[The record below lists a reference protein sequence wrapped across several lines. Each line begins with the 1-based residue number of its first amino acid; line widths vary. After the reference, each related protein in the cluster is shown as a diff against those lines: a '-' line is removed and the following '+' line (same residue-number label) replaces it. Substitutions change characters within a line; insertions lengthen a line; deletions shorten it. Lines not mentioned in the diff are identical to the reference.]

1 MHGSNLMHGA
11 CSLPFSNGASTSF
24 LGGDQSDISV
34 RLAFRPGLERNEQ
47 VTEHTRATRRNIRA
61 FPSDY
66 DIIDRRL
73 LLSREHLIGNFFTP
87 TAKQRPTSPGSNC
100 RWPLPYTDRCRT
112 LTFVH
117 AHWGCYCDF
126 EWPSGSGTFAWTWSL
141 TRHDGEE
148 LCRFLPIS
156 SSRLQ
161 GSHSI
166 PIFR

>member
-73 LLSREHLIGNFFTP
+73 LLSREHPIGIFFTP
-87 TAKQRPTSPGSNC
+87 TAKATSNKSRIQLSLATALYGPM
-100 RWPLPYTDRCRT
+100 PYFDVCPRILGLLLRLRMAIGLRDIRLDLVPHATRRRRT
-112 LTFVH
+112 L
-117 AHWGCYCDF
+117 
-126 EWPSGSGTFAWTWSL
+126 
-141 TRHDGEE
+141 
-148 LCRFLPIS
+148 
-156 SSRLQ
+156 
-161 GSHSI
+161 
-166 PIFR
+166 

>member
-47 VTEHTRATRRNIRA
+47 VTEHIRA

-87 TAKQRPTSPGSNC
+87 AAKATSNKSRIQLSLATALYGPMPYFDVC
-100 RWPLPYTDRCRT
+100 RRILG
-112 LTFVH
+112 L
-117 AHWGCYCDF
+117 
-126 EWPSGSGTFAWTWSL
+126 L
-141 TRHDGEE
+141 
-148 LCRFLPIS
+148 L
-156 SSRLQ
+156 RL
-161 GSHSI
+161 
-166 PIFR
+166 